1 MHIVEIRRDGDDLA
15 GPAAQMRTFLDGI
28 GIQPSM
34 FRVSLVPGGPLFRVE
49 FTVLRQAVAF
59 ARAFDG
65 KITTAATADR
75 SLAA

>member
-34 FRVSLVPGGPLFRVE
+34 FRVSLVPGGPPLSGRIYC
-49 FTVLRQAVAF
+49 F
-59 ARAFDG
+59 AAGGSVRAG
-65 KITTAATADR
+65 
-75 SLAA
+75 L